1 MNVDHTTSRSETSS
15 VDAAT
20 VRSSA
25 GLGADTTQTF
35 LTLLMAQLKTQ
46 DPLSP
51 MDPNQM
57 VTQLVQFNSLGQL
70 MSIRQLLEQQTPA
83 AQSATAAVPVAGG
96 K

>member
-1 MNVDHTTSRSETSS
+1 MYINPVTSEQAASTTDSRTTASTPGVGS
-15 VDAAT
+15 DAT
-20 VRSSA
+20 H
-25 GLGADTTQTF
+25 TF

-70 MSIRQLLEQQTPA
+70 MSIRQLLEEQGTTA
-83 AQSATAAVPVAGG
+83 NTTTAAVQAAGG
-96 K
+96 Q

>member
-1 MNVDHTTSRSETSS
+1 MYINPVISKQIASPSDSRTTASDPNVGT
-15 VDAAT
+15 DA
-20 VRSSA
+20 
-25 GLGADTTQTF
+25 TQTF

-70 MSIRQLLEQQTPA
+70 MSIRQLLEG
-83 AQSATAAVPVAGG
+83 QSTTANTTTAAGQAAGG
-96 K
+96 Q

>member
-1 MNVDHTTSRSETSS
+1 MNVNYTTSRPETSA

-20 VRSSA
+20 VRSSS
-25 GLGADTTQTF
+25 GIGGDTTQAF

-57 VTQLVQFNSLGQL
+57 VTQLVQFNSLAQL

-83 AQSATAAVPVAGG
+83 AQSATAAVTAAGG

>member
-1 MNVDHTTSRSETSS
+1 MYINGMSAQTATSS
-15 VDAAT
+15 SGSTANNAA
-20 VRSSA
+20 S
-25 GLGADTTQTF
+25 GLGEDTTQTF

-70 MSIRQLLEQQTPA
+70 MSIRQLLEQQTDA
-83 AQSATAAVPVAGG
+83 AKDTAQAAAGG
-96 K
+96 Q